1 MKNSNK
7 YILLVVAVIISAFLF
22 FRMRESYEGDV
33 GPSAGPTP
41 EEEDDVEEAVEVK
54 KMVEEKGIT
63 QEDLDALAGLL

>member
-41 EEEDDVEEAVEVK
+41 EEEDDVEEDVEVK
-54 KMVEEKGIT
+54 KMIEEKGIT

>member
-41 EEEDDVEEAVEVK
+41 EEEDDVEEDVEVK

-63 QEDLDALAGLL
+63 QEDLDALTGLL

>member
-7 YILLVVAVIISAFLF
+7 YILLAVVVIISAFLF

-41 EEEDDVEEAVEVK
+41 EEEDDVEEDVEVK
-54 KMVEEKGIT
+54 KMIEEKGIT